1 MSVGKMSACAASVHF
16 LSVRRVCSL
25 AGTIFSSGFL
35 VVQPVTG
42 KIPCVASETALPAE
56 FRRAEPLCKGAC
68 ESDGL
73 CLQVVHASK
82 PPACRA
88 AVTSTVKSVSVFR
101 MPDTLVGAG
110 QSEKGDR

>member
-1 MSVGKMSACAASVHF
+1 MCAFVRRQKICLRGVGRF

-42 KIPCVASETALPAE
+42 KIPCVVSVTALPAE
-56 FRRAEPLCKGAC
+56 FPRAEPFCKGAC
-68 ESDGL
+68 KSQGL
-73 CLQVVHASK
+73 CLQVVHASQ

-88 AVTSTVKSVSVFR
+88 AVPSTVKSVSVF
-101 MPDTLVGAG
+101 PSPNPPT
-110 QSEKGDR
+110 EH